1 MPLGVFLLVLL
12 GAALHASWNA
22 IVKGAGDKLLTMILV
37 GASAAA
43 LAGAALPFLPPPAPG
58 SRPFIAAS
66 VLLQV
71 VYFVLVVRAYDA
83 ADLSL
88 AYPVMRG
95 SAPLLVA
102 LAGRAAIG
110 ERLSPAAWLGTGAV
124 CLGILCMAAGSRREH
139 RRGLTFALLN
149 ALVIAAYTLVDGM
162 GVRRSGAPAAYT
174 LWIFLLT
181 GVPLAA
187 WACVWKREALTR
199 CAARGWPYGL
209 VGGAGA
215 VASYGLALWA
225 MTRAPVA
232 VVAALRETSIL
243 FGIAI
248 SGLWLKERPGPV
260 RLAAAGIITLGAA
273 VLRLA

>member
-1 MPLGVFLLVLL
+1 MTLGVFLLVLL
-12 GAALHASWNA
+12 GAVLHASWNA
-22 IVKGAGDKLLTMILV
+22 IVKGAGDRLLTMILV
-37 GASAAA
+37 GIAAA
-43 LAGAALPFLPPPAPG
+43 VLAGLALPFLPPPSPA

-71 VYFVLVVRAYDA
+71 VYFVLVVRVYDA

-95 SAPLLVA
+95 TAPFLVS
-102 LAGRAAIG
+102 LVDRTAIG
-110 ERLSPAAWLGTGAV
+110 ERLSPAAWAGIGAIS
-124 CLGILCMAAGSRREH
+124 LGILLMVVNGGSRH
-139 RRGLTFALLN
+139 RRGLALALLN
-149 ALVIAAYTLVDGM
+149 ALVIAAYTLVDGL
-162 GVRRSGAPAAYT
+162 GARRSGAPAAYT

-181 GVPLAA
+181 GVPLALWA
-187 WACVWKREALTR
+187 WARRRAALVR
-199 CAARGWPYGL
+199 CAAGAWPYGL
-209 VGGAGA
+209 LGGIGS

-248 SGLWLKERPGPV
+248 SALWLGERPGTA
-260 RLAAAGIITLGAA
+260 RLTAAGMIALGAA
-273 VLRLA
+273 ALRLA